1 MSVSENKSGIP
12 FDREGIGKMGF
23 GLFGLGCRNKTPLL
37 IKRRSVIVKTRI
49 AQ

>member
-1 MSVSENKSGIP
+1 MENKSGIP

-23 GLFGLGCRNKTPLL
+23 GLFGLGCGNKTPLL
-37 IKRRSVIVKTRI
+37 IKKISVIVKIRI